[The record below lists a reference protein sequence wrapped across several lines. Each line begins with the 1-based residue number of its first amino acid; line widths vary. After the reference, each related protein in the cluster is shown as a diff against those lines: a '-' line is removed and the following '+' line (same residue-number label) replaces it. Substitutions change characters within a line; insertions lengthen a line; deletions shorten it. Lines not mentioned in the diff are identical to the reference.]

1 MPSEPKDHITAFME
15 IGRAAISFKHDL
27 ELGAGIIFVFFPELI
42 NSRDSFGN
50 LPGVCIQGLGEFFL
64 WNTRR

>member
-1 MPSEPKDHITAFME
+1 ME